1 MRLNLKIAIVKA
13 GKSQRQLG
21 AETDIPENRLS
32 QIVQG
37 WVEPTPREQ
46 TAIAAAVREPPEN
59 LFDETAGAS
68 VSVPAVE
75 VS

>member
-1 MRLNLKIAIVKA
+1 MRIQLKVAIYRA
-13 GKSQRQLG
+13 GTTQRRLAHQ
-21 AETDIPENRLS
+21 TDISENRLS

-46 TAIAAAVREPPEN
+46 TAIAAAVRAPPEN
-59 LFDETAGAS
+59 LFAETAGAS
-68 VSVPAVE
+68 MVPAVE